1 MARKKP
7 VARKKGAGRKG
18 GKAARRFSP
27 TALFGRIEQPRVR
40 DAMAALAAHLDRHG
54 MTVMA
59 EPAAAAILGEPVQPV
74 AESDLAKRARLVV
87 AIGGDGTL
95 LRATRLIAGH
105 DVPLL
110 GVNRGRLGFLTDIGA
125 ADMLERIDEVL
136 AGRYVAEERMLLR
149 TELTRAGAARV
160 TGTAL
165 NDVVVQKFEV
175 GRMIDFE
182 TWIDGD
188 YLNTHRADGLIV
200 ATPTGSTAY
209 ALSCGG
215 PILAPELE
223 TIALVPVCPH
233 TLSDRPLVIRADRT
247 VELRLLLERP
257 DARAQVTLD
266 GVLLGDLVPGERLSV
281 TAAKRGITLLHPPGH
296 DFYHVLR
303 SKLHWGGG
311 RDAPA
316 SGD

>member
-1 MARKKP
+1 
-7 VARKKGAGRKG
+7 VVLLGRVEHG
-18 GKAARRFSP
+18 
-27 TALFGRIEQPRVR
+27 RVR
-40 DAMAALAAHLDRHG
+40 DAMTALAAHLERRG
-54 MTVMA
+54 IAVMA
-59 EPAAAAILGEPVQPV
+59 EPAVATALGAPVQPISD
-74 AESDLAKRARLVV
+74 AELPKRAKLIV

-125 ADMLERIDEVL
+125 ADMLERVDEVL
-136 AGRYVAEERMLLR
+136 AGRYVAESRMMLR
-149 TELTRAGAARV
+149 AELVRADGDAPKV
-160 TGTAL
+160 GTAL

-182 TWIDGD
+182 TWVDSR

-215 PILAPELE
+215 PILAPELDA
-223 TIALVPVCPH
+223 IALVPVCPH
-233 TLSDRPLVIRADRT
+233 TLSDRPLVIRAGRL
-247 VELRLLLERP
+247 VELKLQDRQ
-257 DARAQVTLD
+257 DAKAQVTLD
-266 GVLLGDLVPGERLSV
+266 GVLLDDFLPGDRLSV
-281 TAAKRGITLLHPPGH
+281 TAAPLRVTLLHPPGH

-303 SKLHWGGG
+303 SKLRWGGG
-311 RDAPA
+311 RDTP
-316 SGD
+316 SNDD